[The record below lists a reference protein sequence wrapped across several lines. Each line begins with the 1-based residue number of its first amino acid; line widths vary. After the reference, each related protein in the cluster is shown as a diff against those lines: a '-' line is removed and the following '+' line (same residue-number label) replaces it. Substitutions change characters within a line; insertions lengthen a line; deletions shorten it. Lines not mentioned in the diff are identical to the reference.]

1 LKPVTLSPLDST
13 LFLDEHLQVAALQH
27 VRLDLIRDLICGH
40 ALKDLTYKTGAKQ
53 LSNLVARPYE
63 PEKRLE
69 GSGWPVLAVSMA
81 GCKRLDNIR
90 ALITAIQQREIPG
103 DFLEAGVWRGG
114 VSIFAR
120 SVFDVLGN
128 SNRKVY
134 VADSFEGLPKSQ
146 NVHDT
151 DSWSEME
158 YLSVSMQDVRE
169 NFKKFGALHNVEFVK
184 GYFHESLPK
193 LRQRDMSL
201 CLLRLDGDMYQSTAD
216 GLYNLYDKVQ
226 IGGYVIID
234 DWAIGNARKAV
245 KDFWNLH
252 GVVEEIIPI
261 DHGAVYF
268 EITRTVERIK
278 YEHYLKFATQTS
290 TKNNKLLMKASPKN
304 IQNANWMAKCKKYPY
319 PCLDEFE

>member
-1 LKPVTLSPLDST
+1 
-13 LFLDEHLQVAALQH
+13 
-27 VRLDLIRDLICGH
+27 
-40 ALKDLTYKTGAKQ
+40 
-53 LSNLVARPYE
+53 
-63 PEKRLE
+63 
-69 GSGWPVLAVSMA
+69 
-81 GCKRLDNIR
+81 
-90 ALITAIQQREIPG
+90 
-103 DFLEAGVWRGG
+103 
-114 VSIFAR
+114 
-120 SVFDVLGN
+120 
-128 SNRKVY
+128 
-134 VADSFEGLPKSQ
+134 
-146 NVHDT
+146 
-151 DSWSEME
+151 
-158 YLSVSMQDVRE
+158 MQDVRE

-252 GVVEEIIPI
+252 EVVEEIIPI

-268 EITRTVERIK
+268 EITRTIERIK
-278 YEHYLKFATQTS
+278 YEHYLEFATQTS

-304 IQNANWMAKCKKYPY
+304 NQNANWMAKCKKYPY